1 LLPEKKT
8 MCEAALQNYTS
19 FINNQADVTQ
29 DNIPTILFFKSTN
42 CTSQFFPVDT
52 KTGNFTAGSY
62 PIGARFELPF
72 SPEAFY
78 IPFNI
83 QEVVFFGLD
92 SSSSFLGPVLIPD
105 TSLVNW
111 QNGSTSSNMRD
122 VAIQA
127 IEIVS
132 VRDWNEQVVEMC
144 MGQQHILAGY
154 SLSRYLPGSQ
164 RCDYFMQNQFCQGG
178 TLLTDPACGC
188 FADLVD
194 VKAMSAELGVD
205 LPVLCF
211 GKSCATE
218 RTYKSNS
225 IKSKPC
231 NMTICQQ
238 AVQLSAGVSG
248 SANAHVFCGGHF
260 FDNKGSLVPVSVSPI
275 ADYTAAAPPTDSP
288 WFVGVIIAVS
298 VVLFALLAFLMFNDA
313 KKKPV
318 VKAPEVIEM
327 SEIPSKIDYSSFQ

>member
-1 LLPEKKT
+1 
-8 MCEAALQNYTS
+8 MCEALLQNYTA
-19 FINNQADVTQ
+19 FINNQTDVSL
-29 DNIPTILFFKSTN
+29 DNVPTILFFKTTN
-42 CTSQFFPVDT
+42 CTSQFFPADT
-52 KTGNFTAGSY
+52 KTGNFTAGGY
-62 PIGARFELPF
+62 PIGARFDLPF
-72 SPEAFY
+72 TPEAFY

-83 QEVVFFGLD
+83 QEVIFFD
-92 SSSSFLGPVLIPD
+92 APQTTSSSFLGPRLIPD
-105 TSLVNW
+105 TTLVNW
-111 QNGSTSSNMRD
+111 QSGVQAGRNLSD
-122 VAIQA
+122 VPVAS

-132 VRDWNEQVVEMC
+132 VRDWDEQVVEMC
-144 MGQQHILAGY
+144 MGQQHIIDGY

-164 RCDYFMQNQFCQGG
+164 RCDYFMQNQFCQGS

-275 ADYTAAAPPTDSP
+275 SDYTAAAPPTDSP
-288 WFVGVIIAVS
+288 WFVGVIVAVS

-313 KKKPV
+313 RKKPA
-318 VKAPEVIEM
+318 VKEIEVTELANNDEL
-327 SEIPSKIDYSSFQ
+327 STFQ